1 MDKTVIIT
9 KTARKKMAKA
19 RAGEAQLPKVVGM
32 VFGSGGVNDNGSVKN
47 PEPEQTSLNNELHRQ
62 VIDGYKFISE
72 TTVQYKCTL
81 SETTIPNTLISEIG
95 LYDEEGDIIY
105 IKNFL
110 AKGKDN
116 DLEMVFTI
124 NDIF

>member
-32 VFGSGGVNDNGSVKN
+32 VFGGGGVDEGGSVKN
-47 PEPEQTSLNNELHRQ
+47 PEPEQTSLKNELHRQ
-62 VIDGYKFISE
+62 AIDGYKFISE

-81 SETTIPNTLISEIG
+81 SETTISNTSISEIG
-95 LYDEEGDIIY
+95 LYDEEGDVVC

-124 NDIF
+124 DDIF

>member
-32 VFGSGGVNDNGSVKN
+32 VFGGGGVDEGGSVKN
-47 PEPEQTSLNNELHRQ
+47 PEPEQISLKNELHRQ
-62 VIDGYKFISE
+62 AIDGYKFISE

-81 SETTIPNTLISEIG
+81 SETTIPNTSISEIG
-95 LYDEEGDIIY
+95 LYDEEGDIIC

-124 NDIF
+124 DDIF

>member
-19 RAGEAQLPKVVGM
+19 RAGETPLPKISGM
-32 VFGSGGVNDNGSVKN
+32 VFGSGGVDEGGNVKY
-47 PEPEQTSLNNELHRQ
+47 PEPEQTSLKNELYRQ
-62 VIDGYKFISE
+62 AIDGYKFISE

-95 LYDEEGDIIY
+95 LYDEEGDVVC

-124 NDIF
+124 DDIF

>member
-9 KTARKKMAKA
+9 KIARKKMAKA

-47 PEPEQTSLNNELHRQ
+47 PEPEQLTLKNELHRQ
-62 VIDGYKFISE
+62 TIDSYKFINE

-81 SETTIPNTLISEIG
+81 SESTIPNTSISEIG
-95 LYDEEGDIIY
+95 LYDEEGDIIC

-124 NDIF
+124 DDIF